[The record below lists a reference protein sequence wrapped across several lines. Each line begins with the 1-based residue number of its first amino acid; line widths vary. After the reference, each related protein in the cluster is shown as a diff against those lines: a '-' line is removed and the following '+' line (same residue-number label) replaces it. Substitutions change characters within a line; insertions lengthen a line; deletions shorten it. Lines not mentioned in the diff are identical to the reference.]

1 MSLGLQLA
9 VLVARGLMSLDD
21 LDTAT
26 PASRELELDR
36 MRSATDLEGHGG
48 WPGRRSP
55 AMRYPGAGCIQPVRN
70 LAREWIA
77 AHPREWQVLQ
87 QHHQPAGPQ
96 VAGHVASPEM
106 TLQAAQPTGP
116 QAVQQAGPQAPLQPL
131 PQAALPEDGPHTHRP
146 GTAPRPGA
154 RSGQA
159 SSTSTA
165 TSVHAH

>member
-1 MSLGLQLA
+1 MSLGMQLA

-87 QHHQPAGPQ
+87 QLHQPGVQP
-96 VAGHVASPEM
+96 VAQRV
-106 TLQAAQPTGP
+106 
-116 QAVQQAGPQAPLQPL
+116 
-131 PQAALPEDGPHTHRP
+131 DGPLSHRP
-146 GTAPRPGA
+146 GQAQGPGQGSA
-154 RSGQA
+154 H
-159 SSTSTA
+159 TSQTPCA
-165 TSVHAH
+165 KGVHIP

>member
-36 MRSATDLEGHGG
+36 MRSATDLDGHGG

-77 AHPREWQVLQ
+77 AHPREWEALVRQ
-87 QHHQPAGPQ
+87 HQPVDPQAADPQ
-96 VAGHVASPEM
+96 VGHP
-106 TLQAAQPTGP
+106 
-116 QAVQQAGPQAPLQPL
+116 AGPQAPLQQL
-131 PQAALPEDGPHTHRP
+131 PPVALPEDGAHTHRP
-146 GTAPRPGA
+146 GTGPRPGHASRCTSA
-154 RSGQA
+154 RS
-159 SSTSTA
+159 
-165 TSVHAH
+165 AHLC

>member
-77 AHPREWQVLQ
+77 AHPREWQVLLQ
-87 QHHQPAGPQ
+87 QH
-96 VAGHVASPEM
+96 
-106 TLQAAQPTGP
+106 QAADPE
-116 QAVQQAGPQAPLQPL
+116 AVQQAGPQAPSQPS

>member
-36 MRSATDLEGHGG
+36 MRSATDLDGHWG

-77 AHPREWQVLQ
+77 AHPREWEALVRQ
-87 QHHQPAGPQ
+87 HQPAGPQ
-96 VAGHVASPEM
+96 AGH
-106 TLQAAQPTGP
+106 
-116 QAVQQAGPQAPLQPL
+116 QAGPQAPLQPH
-131 PQAALPEDGPHTHRP
+131 PQTALPDDGPHTDRP
-146 GTAPRPGA
+146 GTGPRVSSRP
-154 RSGQA
+154 GQA

-165 TSVHAH
+165 RRAHAH

>member
-77 AHPREWQVLQ
+77 AHPREWEALVRQ
-87 QHHQPAGPQ
+87 HQPGDQP
-96 VAGHVASPEM
+96 VAQRV
-106 TLQAAQPTGP
+106 
-116 QAVQQAGPQAPLQPL
+116 
-131 PQAALPEDGPHTHRP
+131 DGVLNHRP
-146 GTAPRPGA
+146 GQAQGL
-154 RSGQA
+154 GQGSAQGPAHA
-159 SSTSTA
+159 SQTPCA
-165 TSVHAH
+165 KGVHSP